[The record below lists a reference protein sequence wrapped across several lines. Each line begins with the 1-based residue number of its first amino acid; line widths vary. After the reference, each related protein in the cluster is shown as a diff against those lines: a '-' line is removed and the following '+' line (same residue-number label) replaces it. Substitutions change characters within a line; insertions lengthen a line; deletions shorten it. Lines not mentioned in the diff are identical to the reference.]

1 VTDVDAKA
9 RDMIWFSEFMR
20 DEKRQRGR
28 RWSGFKVESAEL
40 HDSVIA
46 VKATN
51 TLDEPAQVS
60 HIVITEIFPRPEE
73 RRFLGLFT
81 VRKDREAI
89 PCEWK
94 VSGFNL
100 VPSGET
106 VKVEVRPSRPLRDGY
121 AYMIWVAREWTRD
134 EESRMIGSSSGSY
147 TLQFDRPMGIAG
159 AYLYRNR
166 RLMDVQTKKES

>member
-20 DEKRQRGR
+20 DKKRQRGR

-40 HDSVIA
+40 HDGVIA
-46 VKATN
+46 VKTTN
-51 TLDEPAQVS
+51 TSDEPAQVS
-60 HIVITEIFPRPEE
+60 HVVVTEIFPQPEE

-100 VPSGET
+100 VSSGEM
-106 VKVEVRPSRPLRDGY
+106 VKVEVRPSRLLRDGY

-134 EESRMIGSSSGSY
+134 EEARMIGSSSGSY

-159 AYLYRNR
+159 AYLNKNG
-166 RLMDVQTKKES
+166 RLEDLRAKSE

>member
-1 VTDVDAKA
+1 MDAKA
-9 RDMIWFSEFMR
+9 RDMIWFSKFVR

-40 HDSVIA
+40 LDGVIV

-60 HIVITEIFPRPEE
+60 DVVVMEIFPQPEE
-73 RRFLGLFT
+73 RRFLGRFT
-81 VRKDREAI
+81 VRKDRERV

-100 VPSGET
+100 VPSGEI
-106 VKVEVRPSRPLRDGY
+106 VKMEVRPSKPLRDGY

-159 AYLYRNR
+159 AYLYKNG
-166 RLMDVQTKKES
+166 RLEDLRAKRE